1 MSSNQRLS
9 RFESALRLRIEW
21 LATLVLTW
29 LAGDVGP
36 NRMSVFPMI
45 SFFHNGLIK
54 VWYWFSRQFKTRQG
68 GQQRVLPRFV
78 PELCIRNFVVR
89 SQSKKDHFYKR
100 DGAKCYHNQNTY
112 QVVWLVVGVLPRYLN
127 SYLEWLSTGLG
138 NVSTV
143 SAVEKMVFK
152 GVKFYV

>member
-1 MSSNQRLS
+1 MSSSHGMS

-29 LAGDVGP
+29 LVGDVGP

-45 SFFHNGLIK
+45 SFFHIRRIK
-54 VWYWFSRQFKTRQG
+54 VRYWFSSLFKAGQG
-68 GQQRVLPRFV
+68 EQQRVLPRFV
-78 PELCIRNFVVR
+78 PELCIRNPVVR
-89 SQSKKDHFYKR
+89 SQSKEEHFSKR

-112 QVVWLVVGVLPRYLN
+112 QVVWLEVGVLPRYLN

-138 NVSTV
+138 NFSTA

-152 GVKFYV
+152 CVKFYV